1 MHYSAVFESKTPIMP
16 TYSPPQVA
24 RQAREFARPGLQIP
38 KYIPQF
44 DGLRGIAIL
53 AVLFAHLTYLHSV
66 GSAHLF
72 QYGRTGVDLF
82 FVLSGFLITGILLDT
97 KDSPGCFKNFYARRA
112 LRIWPLYY
120 GILFLFFFLL
130 PVLFPRYLIY
140 TDRNTWPYYVTYTQN
155 LFYHFDHSAPLTPS
169 WSLAVEEQYY
179 MFWAPVVFLFGR
191 RSLRNILFGMIVF
204 SFCFRVISSLRGA
217 PLEFLHNF
225 TLCRLEPLAAGG
237 LAALWLRSEKCTPV
251 KWARG
256 GMMAL
261 TIGLAGVAIALVDW
275 GIDGPVYSYPFLAAA
290 FAGVLALSLTANPAT
305 TFAGRVLTQRWLAYT
320 GKISYGVYLMHV
332 PIFMG
337 VDAVTQKVWG
347 KSQFSGAKQV
357 PIVCVAFAATFLAAS
372 ISWFCFERP
381 ILRLKEYFRSEKP
394 TLENTGA
401 K

>member
-1 MHYSAVFESKTPIMP
+1 MSTHSSILID
-16 TYSPPQVA
+16 
-24 RQAREFARPGLQIP
+24 RQAVQPVRGGIRIP
-38 KYIPQF
+38 QYIPQF

-53 AVLFAHLTYLHSV
+53 IVLLAHLTSLQ
-66 GSAHLF
+66 GFEFARLF

-97 KDSPGCFKNFYARRA
+97 KELPGYFKNFYARRA
-112 LRIWPLYY
+112 LRIWPPYY
-120 GILFLFFFLL
+120 AILFLFFI
-130 PVLFPRYLIY
+130 LFPLLFPGHLFF
-140 TDRNTWPYYVTYTQN
+140 TGKNTWPYFVTYTQN
-155 LFYHFDHSAPLTPS
+155 LFFHYERSIPLGPT

-191 RSLRNILFGMIVF
+191 KSLRDILLGMIVF
-204 SFCFRVISSLRGA
+204 SFCFRVISFFRGA
-217 PLEFLHNF
+217 PLDFVHNF

-256 GMMAL
+256 GMIAL

-275 GIDGPVYSYPFLAAA
+275 GVESPIFSYPFLASA
-290 FAGVLALSLTANPAT
+290 FAGMLALSLTADPANT
-305 TFAGRVLTQRWLAYT
+305 LVGRFLTQRWLTYT
-320 GKISYGVYLMHV
+320 GRISYGVYLIHV

-337 VDAVTQKVWG
+337 VDIAARRIWG
-347 KSQFSGAKQV
+347 TAHYSGMRQALM
-357 PIVCVAFAATFLAAS
+357 ICAAFAAVYAVAS

-394 TLENTGA
+394 ALQDA
-401 K
+401 PAR